1 MIIDEEKNKTR
12 EKKTMIN
19 IKLDKQIEKLED
31 IDNEKK
37 IFLNIELE
45 ELIKTLENIDNEK
58 KIVEQK
64 NIFVKKHIAPLY
76 EQLKTAKDKK
86 TFGQN
91 LNSIKLE
98 IEQIVESRINKISSS
113 VDQDLDGD
121 FNANIDLQIYPM
133 GTNHI
138 LNITI
143 NEIINYL
150 QGYNFELVTGN
161 EITTDKYNFDA
172 LNIDKNHPARE
183 MHDSLFIN
191 ANYLL
196 RTHCTTVS
204 ALYLN
209 RNKTEKDI
217 RVFSYGNV
225 YRRDEDDATHSHQ
238 FMQVD
243 FVWLKNGLSLANLK
257 YIINGLIKHLF
268 GQTLNVRYRL
278 SYFPFTEPSFEV
290 DVECWR
296 CESKGCSLCKATG
309 WIEILGAGM
318 LNQNVIEYADINHTK
333 TAIAAGIGVERIA
346 MLKYGIED
354 IRDLYNNDFD
364 INSQFRG

>member
-1 MIIDEEKNKTR
+1 M
-12 EKKTMIN
+12 MLN
-19 IKLDKQIEKLED
+19 IKLD
-31 IDNEKK
+31 
-37 IFLNIELE
+37 
-45 ELIKTLENIDNEK
+45 ELIESLKNIDNEK
-58 KIVEQK
+58 MIIEQK
-64 NIFVKKHIAPLY
+64 NIFIKKHIAPLY
-76 EQLKTAKDKK
+76 AQLKIVEDKK
-86 TFGQN
+86 TFGQD
-91 LNSIKLE
+91 LNSIKNE
-98 IEQIVESRINKISSS
+98 IDQIVETRINELTSINDKN
-113 VDQDLDGD
+113 L
-121 FNANIDLQIYPM
+121 NIDLNTNMDLKIYPM
-133 GTNHI
+133 GANHI
-138 LNITI
+138 LNITV

-150 QGYNFELVTGN
+150 QGYNFELVSGT

-172 LNIDKNHPARE
+172 LNIGKNHPARE

-204 ALYLN
+204 AYYLN
-209 RNKTEKDI
+209 RNKKQKDI

-238 FMQVD
+238 FMQID
-243 FVWLKNGLSLANLK
+243 FVWLKSGLSLANLK

-268 GQTLNVRYRL
+268 GQTLGVRYRL

-290 DVECWR
+290 DVECWK
-296 CESKGCSLCKATG
+296 CLSKGCSLCKSTG

-318 LNQNVIEYADINHTK
+318 LNQNVIKYADISHTQ

-364 INSQFRG
+364 INSQFKG